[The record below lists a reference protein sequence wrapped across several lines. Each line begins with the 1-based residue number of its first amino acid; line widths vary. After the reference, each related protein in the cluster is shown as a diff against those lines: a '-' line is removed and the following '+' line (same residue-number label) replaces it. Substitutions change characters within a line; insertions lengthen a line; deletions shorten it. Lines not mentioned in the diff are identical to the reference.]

1 MLCKLRDSLLDVC
14 VGGLEQ
20 KGGKKKKLAG
30 KKVFGALDK
39 LDTFICELCE
49 KESGSTSVDGS

>member
-1 MLCKLRDSLLDVC
+1 MQAKGFIAGCVC

-30 KKVFGALDK
+30 KKVFGALDN
-39 LDTFICELCE
+39 LDTFYM
-49 KESGSTSVDGS
+49 

>member
-20 KGGKKKKLAG
+20 KGGKKKKLAR
-30 KKVFGALDK
+30 KKVFGALDN
-39 LDTFICELCE
+39 LDTFYM
-49 KESGSTSVDGS
+49 